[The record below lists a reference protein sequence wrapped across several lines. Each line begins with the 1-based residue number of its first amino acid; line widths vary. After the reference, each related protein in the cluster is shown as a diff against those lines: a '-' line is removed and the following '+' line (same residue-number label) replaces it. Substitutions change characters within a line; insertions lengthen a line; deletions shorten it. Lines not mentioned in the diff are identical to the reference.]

1 MIQWERRGGFTVSDD
16 KARIALDVVHRFLE
30 TAYWCVGIPRRVV
43 ERSIAGSM
51 AFGLYEGGHQIGFAR
66 VITDGATFAYIGD
79 MFVVEEWRRRGLA
92 TWLVECITNHPDLG
106 GLRRW
111 MLATADAQGL
121 YRKFG
126 FAAPDDP
133 SRIMMRLN
141 PDIYNTGSS

>member
-16 KARIALDVVHRFLE
+16 KARIDLDVVHRFLE